1 MELGASGHYQT
12 WFWDAALFQLDVD
25 NLIAWSPTPSG
36 LWTPMNVNEARIR
49 GAEFSA
55 GFERDGWR
63 GDAALTLLDPEDRE
77 TGNRLQR
84 RSGKTLRLDLSKRVG
99 TWDFGGTVVA
109 EGYRYDDRAND
120 DRLPGFATLDLRA
133 GWRFAPDWS
142 TRLTLANVLDK
153 EYSTARYDRQ
163 NDLDYIA
170 AGRTAMLTVRYDIR

>member
-1 MELGASGHYQT
+1 M
-12 WFWDAALFQLDVD
+12 
-25 NLIAWSPTPSG
+25 
-36 LWTPMNVNEARIR
+36 
-49 GAEFSA
+49 
-55 GFERDGWR
+55 
-63 GDAALTLLDPEDRE
+63 
-77 TGNRLQR
+77 
-84 RSGKTLRLDLSKRVG
+84 RLDLSKRVG